1 MADLYKTHFD
11 SHQTLSAVFFMYL
24 LADSLY
30 YFPDG
35 TELSKGPVSY

>member
-1 MADLYKTHFD
+1 MADLYEAPFD
-11 SHQTLSAVFFMYL
+11 SHLTLFAVFFTYL